1 MKGATSYNLPPK
13 HTVVIPD
20 PKLFHMLFFITRDA
34 FRPKYFFLLSCE
46 LNSIYRLWI
55 KKQFKLF

>member
-1 MKGATSYNLPPK
+1 MQGATSYNLPPK

-34 FRPKYFFLLSCE
+34 FTPKYFFLLSCE
-46 LNSIYRLWI
+46 LNSIYRL
-55 KKQFKLF
+55 